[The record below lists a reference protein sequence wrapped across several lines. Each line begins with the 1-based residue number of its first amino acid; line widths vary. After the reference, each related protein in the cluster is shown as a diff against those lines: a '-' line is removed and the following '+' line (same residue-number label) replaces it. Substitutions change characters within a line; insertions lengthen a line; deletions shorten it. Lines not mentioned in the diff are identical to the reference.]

1 MRFVPSLECEQDYNL
16 YGGAQGGR
24 MYRNAPRSFNGG
36 NEYYMEPSTP
46 PGGYRASMQKK
57 NGEDLSGDFSPGLL
71 DLQSFDTELL
81 PPEVVIFLNG
91 RTFIWFLCFFVL
103 KLLFNPVNNGHIASV
118 ICWKITAT
126 EIFNFFESLTLESVI
141 LCRIFV
147 DVVENCMLGLCVF

>member
-57 NGEDLSGDFSPGLL
+57 NGEDFSVDSSPGLL
-71 DLQSFDTELL
+71 DLHSFDTELL
-81 PPEVVIFLNG
+81 PPEVVIFYNG
-91 RTFIWFLCFFVL
+91 RTFI
-103 KLLFNPVNNGHIASV
+103 
-118 ICWKITAT
+118 
-126 EIFNFFESLTLESVI
+126 
-141 LCRIFV
+141 
-147 DVVENCMLGLCVF
+147 

>member
-1 MRFVPSLECEQDYNL
+1 
-16 YGGAQGGR
+16 

-91 RTFIWFLCFFVL
+91 RTFI
-103 KLLFNPVNNGHIASV
+103 
-118 ICWKITAT
+118 
-126 EIFNFFESLTLESVI
+126 
-141 LCRIFV
+141 
-147 DVVENCMLGLCVF
+147 